1 MMDDQLYVTPE
12 PVRADASR
20 APAGTQAEDGE
31 PPDLS
36 GRIAAGLAKRPS
48 DRVTCRR
55 VFGNNYRCNWWA
67 PAPTSGY
74 DNPSMGGSTVTT
86 HRVRK
91 SQFLRVTSTFKG
103 LVIDVL

>member
-1 MMDDQLYVTPE
+1 MEEQIELPAKPE
-12 PVRADASR
+12 TAAVSEPFAKRAVRE
-20 APAGTQAEDGE
+20 TE

-36 GRIAAGLAKRPS
+36 ERIVAEITRLPA

-55 VFGNNYRCNWWA
+55 ISGNNYRCNWWA
-67 PAPTSGY
+67 PQSGRGY
-74 DNPSMGGSTVTT
+74 DNPSMEGLTVTT

-91 SQFLRVTSTFKG
+91 SQFLRVTTSFKG